1 MEFPKR
7 SQPEILEN
15 WKVKNYE
22 ENVEASQLFQ
32 AGNKRHQ

>member
-1 MEFPKR
+1 MEFPTR

-22 ENVEASQLFQ
+22 EIALASQPFR
-32 AGNKRHQ
+32 AGNT